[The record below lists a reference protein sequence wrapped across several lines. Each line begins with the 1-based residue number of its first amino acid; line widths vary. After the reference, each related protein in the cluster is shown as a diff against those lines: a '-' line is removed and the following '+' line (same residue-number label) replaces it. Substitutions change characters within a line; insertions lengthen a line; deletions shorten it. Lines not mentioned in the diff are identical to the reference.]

1 MPEYINDVTS
11 DVTRTSKTP
20 ATKDS
25 GEIIVKYCPTRMMI
39 ADILTKPL
47 EGALFREL
55 KTKVLHGPELK
66 GRVIGFG
73 LRTDFL
79 PDRHQ

>member
-25 GEIIVKYCPTRMMI
+25 GEIIVKYCPSRMMI

-55 KTKVLHGPELK
+55 KTKVLHGMGAPELK
-66 GRVIGFG
+66 GRVRVRVTYRF
-73 LRTDFL
+73 
-79 PDRHQ
+79 PS